1 MSTRVVPRLRAAS
14 VVSMIVA
21 ATSVLIG
28 SLASSALAAGPT
40 IKVSPAAV
48 HAGEIVRVYGVVP
61 GCGAGNE
68 VTLISPAFSHQH
80 DFAGLPAIYASVGA
94 HSEYSVQTRI
104 PAARAAGTYHIT
116 GRCGGGNLGVSA
128 SLRVIAAPTP
138 CQVPR
143 TNRHHIFNVNLD
155 RDRDRERIDVFNS
168 TSGHHPANRVHGV
181 RPPSGQACSWAAE
194 VHVHQPGRA
203 GQRSAPSV
211 GRRSQSRWAL
221 RDRDSRLHHPIRRRA
236 ADDPAPDRPPRTDVR
251 RPAEDRRR
259 RRRTAP
265 IRTRAGDGHRLA
277 EGDPHQRRSRA
288 HRTLDM
294 VSPRSAMGLQL
305 TMRLPLTDTPTRHD
319 SFKEADSMATDAS
332 GQSVGA
338 RGRLLRRRIS

>member
-1 MSTRVVPRLRAAS
+1 MSRVVSRPRAGG

-21 ATSVLIG
+21 ATLLLIG
-28 SLASSALAAGPT
+28 SLASPALAAGPT
-40 IKVSPAAV
+40 IKVSPGAV
-48 HAGEIVRVYGVVP
+48 QAGEIVRVYGVVP
-61 GCGAGNE
+61 GCGAGSE

-80 DFAGLPAIYASVGA
+80 DFAGLPAISASVGA
-94 HSEYSVQTRI
+94 HSAYSVRTRI

-128 SLRVIAAPTP
+128 SLRVSGAPVP

-143 TNRHHIFNVNLD
+143 TNRHHIFDVNLD

-203 GQRSAPSV
+203 RQRSAPSV
-211 GRRSQSRWAL
+211 GRRSQSRRAL
-221 RDRDSRLHHPIRRRA
+221 RDRDPRLHHPVRRRA
-236 ADDPAPDRPPRTDVR
+236 ADDPPPDRPPWADVWR
-251 RPAEDRRR
+251 LAEDRRR
-259 RRRTAP
+259 HRRTAP
-265 IRTRAGDGHRLA
+265 IRTRAGDRHRVA
-277 EGDPHQRRSRA
+277 QGDPHQRRSHA
-288 HRTLDM
+288 HRALDM

-305 TMRLPLTDTPTRHD
+305 TMRLPLTDTTRHD

-338 RGRLLRRRIS
+338 RGRLLRPRIS